1 MKAVV
6 DNNLMGTEKAVV
18 VAVRGGKG
26 RIASDV
32 IGHQLDKGL
41 EGTGEGLNVGPRVIV
56 NGLNK
61 VVERAVMDQLR

>member
-26 RIASDV
+26 RFASDV
-32 IGHQLDKGL
+32 LGDWADKGL
-41 EGTGEGLNVGPRVIV
+41 EGTSEGIDMGPRVIV
-56 NGLNK
+56 NGFGK
-61 VVERAVMDQLR
+61 VVERAVMDKMW